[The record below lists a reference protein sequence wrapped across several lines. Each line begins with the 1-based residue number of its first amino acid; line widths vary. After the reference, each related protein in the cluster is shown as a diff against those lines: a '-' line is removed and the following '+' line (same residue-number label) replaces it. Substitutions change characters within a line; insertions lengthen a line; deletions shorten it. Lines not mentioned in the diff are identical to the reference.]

1 MEVNKETYNVGDFA
15 EILPEDTDSK
25 PYFCK
30 VISISSRQKKFSIEK
45 AAHVRWFA
53 RGENTIFG
61 DLADPKEVF
70 AIYDCEDV
78 ELYRF
83 MRKIQ
88 IQFIPIAENWKDQ
101 GGTSDSIVTPSTH
114 IGAGDNIFWFRKSYH
129 PDTAR

>member
-61 DLADPKEVF
+61 DLDIIHQLMKCCQP
-70 AIYDCEDV
+70 
-78 ELYRF
+78 
-83 MRKIQ
+83 
-88 IQFIPIAENWKDQ
+88 
-101 GGTSDSIVTPSTH
+101 PSSCRRTH
-114 IGAGDNIFWFRKSYH
+114 RHN
-129 PDTAR
+129 